1 MLCNLARIKPKVR
14 PSEKEKRRKPL
25 IELRDEANKKRKKKA
40 AKLKKKREVATKP
53 KRPARPKKCPY
64 CGNEG
69 HMVKECEYIALAKQM
84 NAMKEVGVVFK
95 L

>member
-1 MLCNLARIKPKVR
+1 
-14 PSEKEKRRKPL
+14 L

-40 AKLKKKREVATKP
+40 AEPKKKKEVATKL

-64 CGNEG
+64 CGDEG
-69 HMVKECEYIALAKQM
+69 HTVKECEYIALEKQM
-84 NAMKEVGVVFK
+84 NAMKEAGVELK